1 MGREERESG
10 GRGESGAR
18 ERGRERERLA
28 PDISDTD
35 FTTVLIKINVQ
46 AYFIVLLGIFKAC
59 FIFSPNNV

>member
-10 GRGESGAR
+10 AR
-18 ERGRERERLA
+18 EEWGERGERERLA

-46 AYFIVLLGIFKAC
+46 AYSIVLLGFFKAC
-59 FIFSPNNV
+59 FIFFPNNV